1 MIAYRTETAM
11 ASIIRCKTIDTAAA
25 RQLLL
30 DLFVTEADILPD
42 YENKQLRVRIHGA
55 SRPAANRAIER
66 LVTHLNEAK
75 ITYPG
80 TDMQMVYELG
90 VCGKNRKNCVI

>member
-1 MIAYRTETAM
+1 ML
-11 ASIIRCKTIDTAAA
+11 KTIDTAAA
-25 RQLLL
+25 RQLII
-30 DLFVTEADILPD
+30 DLCTTEADIIPD
-42 YENKQLRVRIHGA
+42 NENKQLHVRIHGA

-66 LVTHLNEAK
+66 LVNHINEAK

-90 VCGKNRKNCVI
+90 GCTKKGKNCVT